1 MKLDNYLPQIV
12 KLDKKCQFKI
22 KVRRNILKKVWST
35 LKNKDSAEK
44 LKKRIITKYKLGITT
59 KSFENYL
66 RKNIFPL
73 RFAEVFIEE
82 AKNEK
87 LWDEIFREMTE
98 VCYRSSRG
106 GKTSFVKL
114 PKTVSKELAYFAGAL
129 RDGNLNLNIGR
140 VFIVQKTS
148 KRWLKEVI
156 KPLFKKL
163 FGVEVKLSEDRLI
176 LYSFPV
182 VHFLN
187 VVFQHP
193 PGEQKKWETPK
204 FIHKLSAKLK
214 NFYIR
219 GYFDAEGTSYFD
231 RLRISI
237 SQSWHNKKEKCKSL
251 LDLKDFLEENKIT
264 SIVSGPYYNN
274 GTYSTVLDIFCK
286 ENPKNGILFFEKI
299 GCSHPEK
306 NISLE
311 KIYFACRSRLA
322 DSHNPA

>member
-1 MKLDNYLPQIV
+1 MKLDNYLPQIA
-12 KLDKKCQFKI
+12 KLDNKYQFKI
-22 KVRRNILKKVWST
+22 RVRKSILKKVWST
-35 LKNKDSAEK
+35 LKNRNSAEK
-44 LKKRIITKYKLGITT
+44 LKKRIIAKYKLGITT
-59 KSFENYL
+59 KSFENYIN
-66 RKNIFPL
+66 KNIFPL
-73 RFAEVFIEE
+73 KFVE
-82 AKNEK
+82 ALIKETKNKK
-87 LWDEIFREMTE
+87 LWDEIFEDMIE
-98 VCYRSSRG
+98 GCYRSSRG

-114 PKTVSKELAYFAGAL
+114 PKTTSEELAYFAGAL
-129 RDGNLNLNIGR
+129 RDGNLNLDIGR
-140 VFIVQKTS
+140 VFIVQETS
-148 KRWLKEVI
+148 KEWLKEVI

-163 FGVEVKLSEDRLI
+163 FGVDVKLNEDRMI

-182 VHFLN
+182 VYFLN

-204 FIHKLSAKLK
+204 FIHKLPTKLK
-214 NFYIR
+214 NSYIK

-237 SQSWHNKKEKCKSL
+237 SQSWHNKNEKCKSL
-251 LDLKDFLEENKIT
+251 LDIKGFLEENNIT
-264 SIVSGPYYNN
+264 SSVSGPYYNN

-286 ENPKNGILFFEKI
+286 ENPKNGVLFFEKI

-306 NISLE
+306 INSLK